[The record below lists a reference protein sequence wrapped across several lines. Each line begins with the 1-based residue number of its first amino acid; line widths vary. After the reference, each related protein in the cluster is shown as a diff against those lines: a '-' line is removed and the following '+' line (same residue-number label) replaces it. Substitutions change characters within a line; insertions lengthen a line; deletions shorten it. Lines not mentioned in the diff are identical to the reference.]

1 MSTTSPS
8 MHPVRKKRVLLG
20 LVLLLT
26 ALAVWQAW
34 QLRTPDQSISVLTR
48 EGVLQRIQ
56 HLNNLETVAFH
67 VETVVTSTKQGNWYR
82 LWQDQ
87 QRGLFIASG
96 RVVAGLNLSRLTTD
110 QVQVSADGR
119 RIHIDLPPVEML
131 SISLDKTEIYDLN
144 TGLMGLMRI
153 DPALLTQAQQAA
165 RLQIG
170 HTACQSGVLKIAN
183 DNAQKQVQALFAL
196 TQAEV
201 SVTAAAV
208 PSCPSQS

>member
-1 MSTTSPS
+1 MSITPS
-8 MHPVRKKRVLLG
+8 PVRSSHKKLALLG

-26 ALAVWQAW
+26 ALALWQAW
-34 QLRTPDQSISVLTR
+34 QLRLPEQSISVLTR

-67 VETVVTSTKQGNWYR
+67 VQTVVTSTKQGNWYR

-96 RVVAGLNLSRLTTD
+96 RVVAGLNFNRLTAD
-110 QVQVSADGR
+110 QVRVSADGKS
-119 RIHIDLPPVEML
+119 IHIDLPPVEML

-144 TGLMGLMRI
+144 TGLMGLMQV
-153 DPALLTQAQQAA
+153 DSELLTQAQQAA

-170 HTACQSGVLKIAN
+170 HTACQSGVLRIAN
-183 DNAQKQVQALFAL
+183 ENAQKQVQALFAL
-196 TQAEV
+196 TQAQV

-208 PSCPSQS
+208 PRCPV

>member
-1 MSTTSPS
+1 MSITPS
-8 MHPVRKKRVLLG
+8 PVRSSHKKLALLG

-26 ALAVWQAW
+26 ALALWQAW
-34 QLRTPDQSISVLTR
+34 QLRLPEQSISVLTR

-67 VETVVTSTKQGNWYR
+67 VQTVVTSTKQGNWYR

-96 RVVAGLNLSRLTTD
+96 RVVAGLNFNRLTAD
-110 QVQVSADGR
+110 QVRVSADGKS
-119 RIHIDLPPVEML
+119 IHIDLPPVEML

-144 TGLMGLMRI
+144 TGLMGLMQV
-153 DPALLTQAQQAA
+153 DSELLTQAQQAA

-170 HTACQSGVLKIAN
+170 HTACQSGVLRIAN
-183 DNAQKQVQALFAL
+183 ENAQKQVQALFAL
-196 TQAEV
+196 TQAQV

-208 PSCPSQS
+208 PRCPVLP

>member
-1 MSTTSPS
+1 MSITPS
-8 MHPVRKKRVLLG
+8 PVRSSHKKLALLG

-26 ALAVWQAW
+26 TLALWQAW
-34 QLRTPDQSISVLTR
+34 QLRLPEQSISVLTR

-67 VETVVTSTKQGNWYR
+67 VQTVVTSTKQGNWYR

-96 RVVAGLNLSRLTTD
+96 RVVAGLNFNRLTAE
-110 QVQVSADGR
+110 QVRVSADGKS
-119 RIHIDLPPVEML
+119 IHIDLPPVEML

-144 TGLMGLMRI
+144 TGLMGLMQV
-153 DPALLTQAQQAA
+153 DSELLTQAQQAA

-170 HTACQSGVLKIAN
+170 HTACQSGVLRIAN
-183 DNAQKQVQALFAL
+183 ENAQKQVQALFAL
-196 TQAEV
+196 TQAQV

-208 PSCPSQS
+208 PRCPV